1 MYVADYIGLALIQ
14 DMTDKSLPQSE
25 VVIKGKKTGVVVEGK
40 VVEGVVCVYSHCYLL
55 FLTHD
60 CIFEETLTLALVDL
74 HKNSLLETLW
84 IGLVYQTD
92 IFTGPRICDDK
103 ILFEFLAEKTWVLQ
117 VLQTARIRF
126 PISLNTLI
134 HRGFQFKSYLQLE
147 H

>member
-14 DMTDKSLPQSE
+14 DMTDKCLPQSE
-25 VVIKGKKTGVVVEGK
+25 VLVKGKKTGVRVEGK
-40 VVEGVVCVYSHCYLL
+40 VLEGVVCVYSHCYLL
-55 FLTHD
+55 FLSHD
-60 CIFEETLTLALVDL
+60 CIFEETLTLALADL
-74 HKNSLLETLW
+74 DKNILLESLW
-84 IGLVYQTD
+84 IGQVYQTD
-92 IFTGPRICDDK
+92 IFTGLRICDDK

-126 PISLNTLI
+126 PISLNALI

>member
-14 DMTDKSLPQSE
+14 DMGANSSPQSE
-25 VVIKGKKTGVVVEGK
+25 VMVRGKKTGVMVEGK
-40 VVEGVVCVYSHCYLL
+40 VLEGVVCVYSHCYLL
-55 FLTHD
+55 FLSHD

-74 HKNSLLETLW
+74 DKNILLESLW
-84 IGLVYQTD
+84 IGLAYQTD

-117 VLQTARIRF
+117 VLQTARFRF
-126 PISLNTLI
+126 PISLNALI
-134 HRGFQFKSYLQLE
+134 HRGFRFKSYLQLE

>member
-25 VVIKGKKTGVVVEGK
+25 VLVKGKKTGVVVEGK
-40 VVEGVVCVYSHCYLL
+40 VLEGVVCVYSHCYLL

-60 CIFEETLTLALVDL
+60 CVFEETLTLALVDL
-74 HKNSLLETLW
+74 NKNILLESLW

-126 PISLNTLI
+126 PISLNALI

-147 H
+147 Y

>member
-14 DMTDKSLPQSE
+14 DMTDKCLPQSE
-25 VVIKGKKTGVVVEGK
+25 VMIKGENTGVMVEGK
-40 VVEGVVCVYSHCYLL
+40 VLEGVVCVYSHCYLL
-55 FLTHD
+55 FLSHD

-74 HKNSLLETLW
+74 DKNILLESLW
-84 IGLVYQTD
+84 IGLAYQTD

-103 ILFEFLAEKTWVLQ
+103 ILFEFLAEKTWVLH

-126 PISLNTLI
+126 PISLNALI

>member
-1 MYVADYIGLALIQ
+1 MYVADYIGLESIQ
-14 DMTDKSLPQSE
+14 DMGANLSPQSE
-25 VVIKGKKTGVVVEGK
+25 VMVRGKKTGVMVEGK
-40 VVEGVVCVYSHCYLL
+40 VLEDVVCVYSHCYLL
-55 FLTHD
+55 FLSHD

-74 HKNSLLETLW
+74 DKNILLESLW
-84 IGLVYQTD
+84 IGLAYQTD

-126 PISLNTLI
+126 PISLNALI
-134 HRGFQFKSYLQLE
+134 NRGFRFKSYLQLE

>member
-14 DMTDKSLPQSE
+14 DMTDKCLPQSE
-25 VVIKGKKTGVVVEGK
+25 VMVRGKKTGVVVEGK
-40 VVEGVVCVYSHCYLL
+40 VLEGVVCVYSHCYLL

-60 CIFEETLTLALVDL
+60 CVFEETLTLALVDL
-74 HKNSLLETLW
+74 NKNILLESLW

-126 PISLNTLI
+126 PISLNAVI

>member
-1 MYVADYIGLALIQ
+1 MADYIGLALIQ
-14 DMTDKSLPQSE
+14 DMTDKCLPQSE
-25 VVIKGKKTGVVVEGK
+25 VMIKGENTGVMVEGK
-40 VVEGVVCVYSHCYLL
+40 VLEGVVCVYSHCYLL
-55 FLTHD
+55 FLSHD

-74 HKNSLLETLW
+74 DKNILLESLW
-84 IGLVYQTD
+84 IGLAYQTD

-103 ILFEFLAEKTWVLQ
+103 ILFEFLAEKTWVLH

-126 PISLNTLI
+126 PISLNALI

>member
-40 VVEGVVCVYSHCYLL
+40 VLEGVVCVYSHCYLL

-74 HKNSLLETLW
+74 DKNSLLESLW

-92 IFTGPRICDDK
+92 IFTGPRICGDK

-126 PISLNTLI
+126 PISFNSLV

>member
-25 VVIKGKKTGVVVEGK
+25 VLVKGKKTGVVVEGK
-40 VVEGVVCVYSHCYLL
+40 VLEGVVCVYSHCYLL

-60 CIFEETLTLALVDL
+60 CVFEETLTLALVDL
-74 HKNSLLETLW
+74 NKNILLESLW

-126 PISLNTLI
+126 PISLNALI
-134 HRGFQFKSYLQLE
+134 HRGFQFKSYFQFE

>member
-14 DMTDKSLPQSE
+14 DMTDKSLPLSE
-25 VVIKGKKTGVVVEGK
+25 VLVKGKKTGVVVEGK
-40 VVEGVVCVYSHCYLL
+40 VLEGVVCVYSHCYLL

-60 CIFEETLTLALVDL
+60 CVFEETLTLALVDL
-74 HKNSLLETLW
+74 NKNILLESLW

-126 PISLNTLI
+126 SISLNALI

>member
-40 VVEGVVCVYSHCYLL
+40 VLEGVVCVYSHCYLL

-74 HKNSLLETLW
+74 DKNSLLESFW

-92 IFTGPRICDDK
+92 IFTGPRISDDK

-126 PISLNTLI
+126 PISFNSLI